1 MARWLSSHRD
11 RVNRPP
17 SEPTPSFDIATRS
30 RRCQWQRSRSS
41 RWQRDRGTGDEAGRW
56 LLRLLVTTETVGSGN
71 YRNTDTFVLP
81 KDGGVCLKAAP

>member
-17 SEPTPSFDIATRS
+17 SEPTPSFDIATS
-30 RRCQWQRSRSS
+30 ISAMPMAAQSF
-41 RWQRDRGTGDEAGRW
+41 RDGSVIGARVTRQVDGSM
-56 LLRLLVTTETVGSGN
+56 RLLVTTETVGSGN

-81 KDGGVCLKAAP
+81 KDGGV